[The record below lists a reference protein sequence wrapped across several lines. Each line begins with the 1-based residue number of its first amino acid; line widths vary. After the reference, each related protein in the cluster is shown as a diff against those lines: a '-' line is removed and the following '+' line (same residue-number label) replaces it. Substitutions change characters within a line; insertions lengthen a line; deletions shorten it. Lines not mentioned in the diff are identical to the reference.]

1 MTLRQR
7 VILMVSAFLV
17 VILLVVAAI
26 VFKTKK
32 PAPKPTE
39 NTPQTVIDRNNID
52 TAIKVGTEPTQIP
65 VTAEVKPP
73 TTDQQEDITV
83 KNIAKIFVE
92 RYHTYS
98 SENNYENIKDVKS
111 IVAPSFWTKISAP
124 LTTPPPAPSSFV
136 ALTTRVVSILFVDVS
151 KNTATVDLKVK
162 KTATTNGQTTNS
174 YGEYDVSLTKVN
186 GEWLVSG
193 ETVK

>member
-17 VILLVVAAI
+17 VIMLVVAAI